1 MHSLCKDLYKRDS
14 PVNVFMNQVDPNVVL
29 SLCTAA
35 LPPPNM
41 LLFDPKKEKPA
52 LLREWLVYRGVQPS
66 AEDSELVEQVMQN
79 MKEKRNSPAMIGFAD
94 FDIQNAS
101 TQFLKIWLSWF
112 GVGSD
117 SKQSRQW
124 WEEKAQHLQ
133 AVSVSTRGQSNEH
146 LHEHLRMQW
155 KALVDWQ
162 QEIDHMVRFVVCSG
176 AELARQEWKAKRLAR
191 QVAGG
196 DDVLV
201 KPLSAKKFQKR
212 WTQHERDLTATSY
225 ASQMNTKILIG
236 IMLNAAIA
244 ASPLFVDEQGKL
256 TPDKM
261 VGVATNVK
269 DGVVKVAFAEQK
281 KEVAVEQITAAW
293 EAVRKGADVNLVV
306 SGLSI
311 FLNELGFS
319 RVISNVLPIFLRQLN
334 DKQFRPPELLKAM
347 NQNDQNLT
355 NMFLST
361 LVMALSGGKP
371 GMPVKAF

>member
-1 MHSLCKDLYKRDS
+1 
-14 PVNVFMNQVDPNVVL
+14 
-29 SLCTAA
+29 
-35 LPPPNM
+35 M

>member
-124 WEEKAQHLQ
+124 WEEKAQQLQ
-133 AVSVSTRGQSNEH
+133 AVSVSTRGQSHE
-146 LHEHLRMQW
+146 HEHLRMQW
-155 KALVDWQ
+155 KALVDSQ
-162 QEIDHMVRFVVCSG
+162 QEIDHMVQFVVCSG

-191 QVAGG
+191 QAAAGG
-196 DDVLV
+196 EDVPV
-201 KPLSAKKFQKR
+201 KPLSAKKIQKR
-212 WTQHERDLTATSY
+212 WKQHERDLTATSY
-225 ASQMNTKILIG
+225 ASQTNTKILIG
-236 IMLNAAIA
+236 IMLNAAMA
-244 ASPLFVDEQGKL
+244 ASPLFVNEQGKL

-261 VGVATNVK
+261 IGVATNVK
-269 DGVVKVAFAEQK
+269 EGVVKVAFAEQK

-293 EAVRKGADVNLVV
+293 EAVSKGADVNLVV

-319 RVISNVLPIFLRQLN
+319 SVISNVLPIFLRQLN
-334 DKQFRPPELLKAM
+334 DKQFRPPELLNAI
-347 NQNDQNLT
+347 NQNDQKLANI
-355 NMFLST
+355 FLST
-361 LVMALSGGKP
+361 LVRALSGGKP